1 MTKRL
6 SLLIYLFLAY
16 NLYSQKTAVAIPDT
30 IQNKDYDYLFERIE
44 DSQNNSKIQSL
55 YLKSFLYKA
64 KSEEN
69 TEEIINGYKNY
80 LHYSKD
86 NLKLVYA
93 DSMIYTAKQT
103 GDNALIGSA
112 YLTKG
117 IAYYGMKQHK
127 SALDNYLIAN
137 KFISQTRN
145 EYLVHKVK
153 YNIAHIK
160 YYLGFYNEAISLFKE
175 CMGYFKDN
183 NPRPYL
189 NSIHSLGLCYNRIGN
204 YGLCTEMNKKGLA
217 EGKRLSNNE
226 MDIYFTHLEGI
237 NQYFKGNYQTSIEK
251 IKSVISAL
259 REAKDFANESVGYF
273 YIGKSYWKLDK
284 FEMALPYFKKV
295 DKIFV
300 DKKYIRPDLI
310 ENYQL
315 LIDYYKSKKDL
326 NKQLY
331 YIKRMLTAD
340 SILDNRYQYLT
351 GRIYNDYD
359 SQKILKEM
367 KNVQYSL
374 ELRKYNDLIF
384 ASIVAGLLIALSFI
398 VYCYRRN
405 KIKYRQ
411 NFMELMKKNEETK
424 VVDNKTPTNSIEDIS
439 QDTISSL
446 LLKLEKFEKEKKFL
460 EKNVTLAKLA
470 VSFNTNINYLYKIVY
485 HFRGKKFTDYV
496 NDLKIDYIINLMKQD
511 KMFRNYTNKALAEE
525 IGFSTTQRFANA
537 FYARTGISTAYFI
550 KEIKK
555 ADEVNK
561 K

>member
-331 YIKRMLTAD
+331 YIK
-340 SILDNRYQYLT
+340 
-351 GRIYNDYD
+351 
-359 SQKILKEM
+359 
-367 KNVQYSL
+367 KNAYS
-374 ELRKYNDLIF
+374 R
-384 ASIVAGLLIALSFI
+384 
-398 VYCYRRN
+398 
-405 KIKYRQ
+405 
-411 NFMELMKKNEETK
+411 
-424 VVDNKTPTNSIEDIS
+424 
-439 QDTISSL
+439 
-446 LLKLEKFEKEKKFL
+446 
-460 EKNVTLAKLA
+460 
-470 VSFNTNINYLYKIVY
+470 
-485 HFRGKKFTDYV
+485 
-496 NDLKIDYIINLMKQD
+496 
-511 KMFRNYTNKALAEE
+511 
-525 IGFSTTQRFANA
+525 
-537 FYARTGISTAYFI
+537 
-550 KEIKK
+550 
-555 ADEVNK
+555 
-561 K
+561 

>member
-1 MTKRL
+1 MIKTLYLIIYL
-6 SLLIYLFLAY
+6 SLAV
-16 NLYSQKTAVAIPDT
+16 NLYGQKTAIQIPDT
-30 IQNKDYDYLFERIE
+30 IQNKDYDYLFQRIE
-44 DSQNNSKIQSL
+44 DSHKNSKIQAL

-69 TEEIINGYKNY
+69 SEEIINGYKNY

-103 GDNALIGSA
+103 DDNALIGSA

-137 KFISQTRN
+137 KFISQTRD

-175 CMGYFKDN
+175 CIDYYKDEDS
-183 NPRPYL
+183 RPYL
-189 NSIHSLGLCYNRIGN
+189 NSVHSLGLCYNRIGN

-217 EGKRLSNNE
+217 EGKKLNNNE
-226 MDIYFTHLEGI
+226 MDIYFIHSEGI

-251 IKSVISAL
+251 ITSVINPLKES
-259 REAKDFANESVGYF
+259 KDFANESVGYF

-284 FEMALPYFKKV
+284 FQKALPYFKKV
-295 DKIFV
+295 DKIFG

-326 NKQLY
+326 NEQLH
-331 YIKRMLTAD
+331 YIKRMLKAD

-367 KNVQYSL
+367 KNIEYSL

-384 ASIVAGLLIALSFI
+384 TLIVTGLLLAFLFI
-398 VYCYRRN
+398 FYRYKRN
-405 KIKYRQ
+405 KSKYKQ
-411 NFMELMKKNEETK
+411 NFIELMEKKAETK
-424 VVDNKTPTNSIEDIS
+424 TDNKTPTNSIEDIS

-511 KMFRNYTNKALAEE
+511 KMFQNYTNKALAEE
-525 IGFSTTQRFANA
+525 VGFSTIQRFTNA
-537 FYARTGISTAYFI
+537 FYARTGITTSYFI

-555 ADEVNK
+555 NIEIK
-561 K
+561 EE